1 MICNFIS
8 PSICRSS
15 RFFQVQVRFRIALRR
30 HLTNARHVDSF
41 QTPAQFYLFLPLNT
55 SIFFSDHALTQA
67 FNVLTYWAK
76 YLPSLHIPYFAMGCF
91 LSPPFWQLSNNFQ
104 ITPRIPVHFL
114 ASLLLLQQMGECHP
128 AVYVKSAE

>member
-8 PSICRSS
+8 PPICRSA
-15 RFFQVQVRFRIALRR
+15 RFFQVQVRFRIALRH

-55 SIFFSDHALTQA
+55 SISFLITHFA
-67 FNVLTYWAK
+67 FNLPTYWAK
-76 YLPSLHIPYFAMGCF
+76 FFALPVYSLFCYGLF
-91 LSPPFWQLSNNFQ
+91 LFPPFWQLSNNFQ

-114 ASLLLLQQMGECHP
+114 ASLLLLQQFIQQYM
-128 AVYVKSAE
+128 